1 MANYK
6 ERLTVIWQRLSDI
19 WHCCVE
25 EAWTAYCHG
34 SLPHGAV
41 ITDARGNIVAH
52 GRNRIREQTAEGRQ
66 FARNR
71 LAHAELNALLELDWY
86 NVRIYDCKLYSI
98 IEPCA
103 MCIGAIRMAHMSEV
117 HFAVRDDASGGA
129 SLIDKTPF
137 LKSGNIQVS
146 GSEDP
151 ELEIVLM
158 SVLVEATLSQSH
170 PNAEDWIKQFASGVP
185 LGAKLGY
192 QLFENQSLLHW
203 KDEAKDAPFVLDQ
216 IHEQLLMLS

>member
-1 MANYK
+1 
-6 ERLTVIWQRLSDI
+6 LIWQRLSQV
-19 WHCCVE
+19 WQCCIDG
-25 EAWTAYCHG
+25 AWEAYCHG

-41 ITDARGNIVAH
+41 ITDAQGNIVAR

-71 LAHAELNALLELDWY
+71 LAHAELNALLDLDWY
-86 NVRIYDCKLYSI
+86 NVDVYSCKLYSI

-103 MCIGAIRMAHMSEV
+103 MCIGAVRMAHMKEV
-117 HFAVRDDASGGA
+117 HYAVRDGGSGGA

-137 LKSGNIQVS
+137 LKSGNIQVF

-158 SVLVEATLSQSH
+158 AVLVESTLSQSH
-170 PNAEDWIKQFASGVP
+170 PNATEWIEQLSSGVP
-185 LGAKLGY
+185 LGARLGN
-192 QLFENQSLLHW
+192 QLFAAQSLRKW
-203 KDEAKDAPFVLDQ
+203 KEETKDAAFVLDH
-216 IHEQLLMLS
+216 IHEQLLQLS